1 MKTIKLGRQSFTPT
15 KVICVGI
22 NYMTHIREMGGD
34 QAPSEPVIFLK
45 PNSAVHAGG
54 GEVAIPAS
62 YGLLHHE
69 IELCF
74 MIAKRVKDVSPEAAA
89 SCIAGYGVGIDF
101 TLRNRQG
108 RARKAGLPWELAK
121 GFDRGGCFGE
131 FVEAGAVQD
140 PDCLSLKLSVN
151 GELRQDGN
159 TAQMIIRP
167 PDLISFVSKF
177 MTLEE
182 GDLFM
187 TGTPKGVGEVLDG
200 DRIHAEIDQLPSLDL
215 QINRT

>member
-1 MKTIKLGRQSFTPT
+1 MNKIKLGGRSFTPT

-45 PNSAVHAGG
+45 PNSAVYAGG
-54 GEVAIPAS
+54 GELPIPAS

-69 IELCF
+69 VELCF
-74 MIAKRVKDVSPEAAA
+74 MIGKRVSGLSPEAAR

-101 TLRNRQG
+101 TLRNRQS
-108 RARKAGLPWELAK
+108 RARSAGLPWELAK
-121 GFDRGGCFGE
+121 GFDRGGCFGD
-131 FVEAGAVQD
+131 FVEASAVQD
-140 PDCLSLKLSVN
+140 PDSLSLKLSVN

-159 TAQMIIRP
+159 TDQMIVRP

-187 TGTPKGVGEVLDG
+187 TGTPEGVGEVLDG
-200 DRIHAEIDQLPSLDL
+200 DRIHAEIDHLPSLDL
-215 QINRT
+215 LINRR